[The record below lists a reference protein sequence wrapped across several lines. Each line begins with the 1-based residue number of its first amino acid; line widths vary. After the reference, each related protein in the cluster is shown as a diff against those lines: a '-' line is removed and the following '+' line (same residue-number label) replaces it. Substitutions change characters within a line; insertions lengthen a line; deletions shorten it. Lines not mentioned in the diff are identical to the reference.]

1 MPARLPLRAFRP
13 VGASVTLDS
22 VFEVSR
28 TVRFAEP
35 PGGVA
40 AAVVYV
46 TEGGDK
52 YAPDTAPVEIDCAD
66 RLPLCHAA
74 CCRLRV
80 PMTRQDLE
88 EGVVQWDAR
97 QPYLNRQRP
106 DGYCVHCDPASHRC
120 DVYDQRP
127 GLCRTFDCRNDR
139 RIWID
144 FDGRIPNPSLAATS
158 G

>member
-1 MPARLPLRAFRP
+1 VRLPVRPFRP
-13 VGASVTLDS
+13 LPPLTTLES

-35 PGGVA
+35 PGGVVA
-40 AAVVYV
+40 PVVYV

-52 YAPDTAPVEIDCAD
+52 YALGPSEVEIDCAA

-80 PMTRQDLE
+80 PLTRQDLD
-88 EGVVQWDAR
+88 EGVVQWDADR
-97 QPYLNRQRP
+97 PYLNRQRE
-106 DGYCVHCDPASHRC
+106 DGFCVHCDAASHRC

-144 FDGRIPNPSLAATS
+144 FERRIPNPSVASTS